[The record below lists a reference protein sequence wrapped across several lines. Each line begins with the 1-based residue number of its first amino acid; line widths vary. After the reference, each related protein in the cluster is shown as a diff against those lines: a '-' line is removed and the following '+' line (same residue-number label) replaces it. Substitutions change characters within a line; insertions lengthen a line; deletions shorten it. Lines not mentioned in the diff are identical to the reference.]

1 MSGRSR
7 VVDLDRAELARLGA
21 SEIRARLLE
30 AGLRFENEGE
40 NVVVQ
45 ALKAAKACRTH
56 YPSDPTIWND
66 LYEERASAE
75 GTESSQTRRG

>member
-40 NVVVQ
+40 NVVVP
-45 ALKAAKACRTH
+45 ALKAASLPNALSFR
-56 YPSDPTIWND
+56 PDN
-66 LYEERASAE
+66 LE
-75 GTESSQTRRG
+75 